1 MEELFEKV
9 YNLYIKLLSG
19 LEVGYEMN
27 PSDLS
32 EIWYLINIMYFLK
45 FGHPT
50 EIELLLI
57 SDRYETVSAFLD
69 ELDISS
75 WEYE

>member
-1 MEELFEKV
+1 MEELFEKI
-9 YNLYIKLLSG
+9 YNLYIGLLG
-19 LEVGYEMN
+19 NLEIGYEMN
-27 PSDLS
+27 TSDLS

-50 EIELLLI
+50 ELELLTI
-57 SDRYETVSAFLD
+57 SDRYETVGAFLD
-69 ELDISS
+69 ELDISN

>member
-32 EIWYLINIMYFLK
+32 EI
-45 FGHPT
+45 
-50 EIELLLI
+50 
-57 SDRYETVSAFLD
+57 
-69 ELDISS
+69 
-75 WEYE
+75 

>member
-57 SDRYETVSAFLD
+57 SDRYETVGAFLD
-69 ELDISS
+69 ELDIST